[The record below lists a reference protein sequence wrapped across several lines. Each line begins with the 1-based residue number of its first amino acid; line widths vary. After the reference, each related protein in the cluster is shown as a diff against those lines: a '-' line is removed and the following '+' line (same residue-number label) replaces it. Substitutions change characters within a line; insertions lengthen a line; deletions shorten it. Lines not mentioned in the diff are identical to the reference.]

1 MTMVPSLIATEPPN
15 LSLAAPSAAVSFAT
29 CAHAP
34 RSTMDANEEGK
45 TERGGDKGVS
55 IEDCCVHFENFRRTR
70 CENKINAIPRIQT
83 SIAPYR
89 ASLEE
94 DVETVPGTIV
104 SRLFETT
111 TKANAEAIATA
122 KRPTAGAGSMGN
134 REE

>member
-1 MTMVPSLIATEPPN
+1 MEGFPL
-15 LSLAAPSAAVSFAT
+15 LR
-29 CAHAP
+29 AP

-70 CENKINAIPRIQT
+70 CENKINAIPRIKEDQT

-94 DVETVPGTIV
+94 DVETVPRTIAA
-104 SRLFETT
+104 RLFETT
-111 TKANAEAIATA
+111 TKTNAEAIATA

>member
-1 MTMVPSLIATEPPN
+1 M
-15 LSLAAPSAAVSFAT
+15 
-29 CAHAP
+29 
-34 RSTMDANEEGK
+34 
-45 TERGGDKGVS
+45 
-55 IEDCCVHFENFRRTR
+55 
-70 CENKINAIPRIQT
+70 

-94 DVETVPGTIV
+94 DFETIPGTIAA
-104 SRLFETT
+104 RLFETT

>member
-1 MTMVPSLIATEPPN
+1 MSPKRSVKFYKTIIWKDF
-15 LSLAAPSAAVSFAT
+15 LSCVQRWMRTKKDKQS
-29 CAHAP
+29 
-34 RSTMDANEEGK
+34 E
-45 TERGGDKGVS
+45 GGDKGAS

-70 CENKINAIPRIQT
+70 FENKINAIPRIKEDQT

-94 DVETVPGTIV
+94 DVETVPGTIAA
-104 SRLFETT
+104 RLFETT

>member
-1 MTMVPSLIATEPPN
+1 MEGFPL
-15 LSLAAPSAAVSFAT
+15 L
-29 CAHAP
+29 
-34 RSTMDANEEGK
+34 RSTMDADEEGK
-45 TERGGDKGVS
+45 TERGGEKGVS

-70 CENKINAIPRIQT
+70 FENKINAIPRIKEDQT

-94 DVETVPGTIV
+94 DVETVPGTIAA
-104 SRLFETT
+104 RLFETT

-122 KRPTAGAGSMGN
+122 KTPTTGAGSMRN